1 MDLQLGGK
9 RVLITGA
16 SKGIGLAC
24 AHSFAREGA
33 LPILVA
39 RDRAALAEAAE
50 DIRRQTGVAAGFL
63 ASDLAQAG
71 AAEALAREAGSID
84 ILVNNAG
91 AIPGGTLEQVD
102 EARWRAAWE
111 LKVYGYINL
120 TRACYPAMRERGSGV
135 VANII
140 GKAGVAP
147 RADYICGA
155 TANAGLIAFTRA
167 LGGEAPQH
175 GLRVFGVNPT
185 RTRTDR
191 VMTLARQRAQARWND
206 PERWRETLTDLPF
219 GRLTEPA
226 EIADMIVFGCS
237 PRAGYLS
244 GTVIDLDGGEQY
256 TG

>member
-24 AHSFAREGA
+24 ALSFAREGA
-33 LPILVA
+33 RPILVA
-39 RDRAALAEAAE
+39 RDRQALGDAVQAIGEQTAVQAE
-50 DIRRQTGVAAGFL
+50 FL
-63 ASDLAQAG
+63 VSDLAQPGAAQALAEEAG
-71 AAEALAREAGSID
+71 AID

-91 AIPGGTLEQVD
+91 AIPGGSLEQVD
-102 EARWRAAWE
+102 EQRWRAAWD
-111 LKVYGYINL
+111 LKVYGFINL

-167 LGGEAPQH
+167 LGGQAPEH

-191 VMTLARQRAQARWND
+191 VVTLAQQRAQARWGD
-206 PERWRETLTDLPF
+206 PQRWQETLTDLPF

-226 EIADMIVFGCS
+226 EIADVIVFGCS